1 MNKVLKFSMNTILLA
16 IFLSM
21 LLLPAGFM
29 GLMSFEENT
38 NVLSAQDS
46 KEYDDTFKS
55 LDDSNTQ
62 VPMDVEEMILKMEKE
77 YYENQKD
84 SFTGDIERTEKQE
97 VLDEN
102 IEIIDTEDLEII
114 EEKQETIAEE

>member
-1 MNKVLKFSMNTILLA
+1 MNKILKFSMNTTLLA

-29 GLMSFEENT
+29 GLMNFEENS

-46 KEYDDTFKS
+46 KNYDNTFKS
-55 LDDSNTQ
+55 LNDSNSQ

-77 YYENQKD
+77 YYENQKN
-84 SFTGDIERTEKQE
+84 SFTGDIERNEEQEITKENTEIENQE
-97 VLDEN
+97 
-102 IEIIDTEDLEII
+102 IEEDLNIN
-114 EEKQETIAEE
+114 Q